1 MTPEGS
7 KSSQEDAGRRRPFR
21 LKIGRYLVLIWI
33 VVLGITFVP
42 GDRGLYHLWKQRR
55 KVERVKSDIERL
67 KKERIELEEK
77 IKLLESDLDYIERVA
92 REEYGMALPG
102 ETVYRISFSK
112 KEEEDRRAD
121 DAGGEEVKQD
131 GR

>member
-1 MTPEGS
+1 MTSEGS
-7 KSSQEDAGRRRPFR
+7 KSSQEDAERRRASRP
-21 LKIGRYLVLIWI
+21 KIGRYLVLIWI

>member
-21 LKIGRYLVLIWI
+21 PKIGRYLVLIWI

-112 KEEEDRRAD
+112 QEEEVRRTD